1 MLSHLR
7 VVAADGILLEGDDD
21 DLDEAL
27 PPQRHVNGELLT
39 TPDGAVFSVLD
50 EGAAL
55 VDARS
60 ASAYRAAHLPSALHL
75 GLEVAPER
83 MLPATVQLDRVLGRA
98 GLYPERPVILYDD
111 EPTSGRAAQLFVL
124 LEHFGFTR
132 VTLIEGGLAAW
143 QADGCSMVSA
153 ARDDRTLRRATREEP
168 GRRTSSLPRRRPHLS
183 RGRGVPVPY
192 LSHGTGRIVTPEL
205 VRAELS
211 ARRIVVLDGRPAHE
225 LEPRPSTGGPVGD
238 HVPGARSVPPEL
250 LFDETGAWLSG
261 ERIDE
266 VLARVGVS
274 PADDIIVTGGRR
286 GAILYFAL
294 RLLGRTAVRAL
305 DAG

>member
-183 RGRGVPVPY
+183 RGSRRAGALPVPWDR
-192 LSHGTGRIVTPEL
+192 SNRHA
-205 VRAELS
+205 RARACRAQRATHRRPRRS
-211 ARRIVVLDGRPAHE
+211 AR
-225 LEPRPSTGGPVGD
+225 PRARAAAEHRWPRRGPR
-238 HVPGARSVPPEL
+238 ARS
-250 LFDETGAWLSG
+250 
-261 ERIDE
+261 
-266 VLARVGVS
+266 
-274 PADDIIVTGGRR
+274 
-286 GAILYFAL
+286 AL
-294 RLLGRTAVRAL
+294 RAAGAAVRRDRRVAVR
-305 DAG
+305 